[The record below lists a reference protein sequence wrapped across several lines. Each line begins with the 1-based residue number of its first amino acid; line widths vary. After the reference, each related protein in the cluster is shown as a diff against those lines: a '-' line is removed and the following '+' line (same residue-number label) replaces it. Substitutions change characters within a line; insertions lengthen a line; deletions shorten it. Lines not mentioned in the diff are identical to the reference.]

1 MSPHYFCELFKVSI
15 GLTAYQYVLQCRIE
29 RAQQYLA
36 NPKQVH
42 WILEVGTE
50 QARGVARATM
60 RDVRAAMGLTY

>member
-1 MSPHYFCELFKVSI
+1 MIEAIQREQAPW
-15 GLTAYQYVLQCRIE
+15 RE
-29 RAQQYLA
+29 RAEQYLA